1 MPNVGSAYVTLM
13 PSMKG
18 FAAGVNK
25 GISGIDTSSSGKAIG
40 VKTAKGFAGGFASGG
55 IVIGAAAAV
64 ANQGD
69 GSGIRLHE
77 PRHLARGHHAQL
89 PEGHG

>member
-25 GISGIDTSSSGKAIG
+25 GISGIDTSPNGKAIG
-40 VKTAKGFAGGFASGG
+40 VKTADLYRSL
-55 IVIGAAAAV
+55 V
-64 ANQGD
+64 
-69 GSGIRLHE
+69 
-77 PRHLARGHHAQL
+77 
-89 PEGHG
+89 